1 MVIWRP
7 KNINLSTLYMV
18 IVSCFWVGFPLGSPS
33 VAQVRSF
40 QDWCEDRRI
49 SETQKHTVSVLL
61 QLVETSDCG
70 EAQQALGELV
80 NLDLGNREIEDIAP
94 LSSLTHLQGLNLSFN
109 QIRDITPLGN
119 LSQLS
124 FLLLSG
130 NKIEDIT
137 PLGSLVNLSY
147 VILDRNQ
154 IRNLPPS
161 FPNLRQLTALDLQ
174 NNPLVEKKCPVTPA
188 TVCLFSNDALDVF
201 AQAEQAYQQGNFEEA
216 LVTFAQAREVY
227 QESGDRRKEADS
239 LNRMGDIYSQLS
251 EYAKS
256 ITIRRQA
263 LTIRQSLQD
272 LPGIGESLTSLA
284 DSYEKLGQYPQARSA
299 LQAALENMKEQE
311 QGGIPLEGGLYE
323 LPKDR
328 GELYNGLARVQN
340 KMGEY
345 QEALKSA
352 QTALKYYNLLPDGYE
367 GKDFGLGNT
376 FDRMGITY
384 GYLGQVQEAQSF
396 LNRALELGEQ
406 RGDRAVIAN
415 SLTHLGEVASSQGEM
430 PTALDYYRQAL
441 EIRKQI
447 GDRAG
452 SGIIL
457 NQIGALYISQDDYRS
472 AIPPLQEAITLW
484 ESLRPG
490 LRDRDKVSLFETQ
503 VTTYEQLQQALIA
516 EEQAEAALEIAEQSR
531 ARAFVELLAARLSG
545 KPSETFDTPNPPT
558 LAEIRR
564 IAQEQQATLVQY
576 SIVGET
582 LYIWVIKPNGLIEL
596 RSQNLEDLGI
606 TLEDAAERTRVAAV
620 TGRSRGIQQG
630 VNQWVQATRSGVQEN
645 ETEPSTDTQKRRINR
660 RLKKSYELL
669 IEPIVDLLPRDPQ
682 ERIIFIP
689 HGSLF
694 LVPFPALQDQQGVYL
709 IEKHTV
715 LTAPSI
721 QVLGLARQRARQLA
735 SNLSEALVIGN
746 PKMPSLAESLEA
758 EPEPL
763 ASLLIE
769 KHTVLTAP
777 SIQVLGLARQ
787 RARQLASNLSE
798 ALVIGNPKMPSLA
811 ESLEAE
817 PEPLASLPGAEA
829 EAIVIADLLGTEAR
843 IGAEATEP
851 NITEQMERASLIHL
865 ATHGLLD
872 ELEVLGFRT
881 PGALALT
888 PTGNTRAT
896 DGWLTS
902 EEILDLNL
910 NAQLVVLSACNTG
923 RGEITGDGIIGL
935 SRSLIA
941 AGTPSVLVSLWAVP
955 DAPTSELMQ
964 TFYRELPTTNNR
976 ATALRQAMLTT
987 METFPNPQAW
997 AGFTLVGDG
1006 Q

>member
-1 MVIWRP
+1 M
-7 KNINLSTLYMV
+7 
-18 IVSCFWVGFPLGSPS
+18 
-33 VAQVRSF
+33 A
-40 QDWCEDRRI
+40 
-49 SETQKHTVSVLL
+49 
-61 QLVETSDCG
+61 ETSDCG
-70 EAQQALGELV
+70 EAQQVLGEFIS
-80 NLDLGNREIEDIAP
+80 LDLINREIEDIAP
-94 LSSLTHLQGLNLSFN
+94 LSSLTHLKGLNLSFN
-109 QIRDITPLGN
+109 RIRDITPLGN
-119 LSQLS
+119 FSQLS

-130 NKIEDIT
+130 NQIEDIT
-137 PLGSLVNLSY
+137 PLGELTNLSY
-147 VILDRNQ
+147 VIVDRNQ

-188 TVCLFSNDALDVF
+188 TVCLFSDDALDVF
-201 AQAEQAYQQGNFEEA
+201 AQGEQAYQQGNFEEA
-216 LVTFAQAREVY
+216 LTRFAQAREVY

-256 ITIRRQA
+256 ITIRLQA
-263 LTIRQSLQD
+263 LTLRRSLQD
-272 LPGIGESLTSLA
+272 LPGIGISLTSLA
-284 DSYEKLGQYPQARSA
+284 DSYEKLGQYPQARSI
-299 LQAALENMKEQE
+299 LQAALENMQAQE

-323 LPKDR
+323 LPKDQ
-328 GELYNGLARVQN
+328 GELYNSLARVQN
-340 KMGEY
+340 KMGEH
-345 QEALKSA
+345 ETALQSA

-367 GKDFGLGNT
+367 GKDFGIRNT
-376 FDRMGITY
+376 FDQMGITY
-384 GYLGQVQEAQSF
+384 GYLQQFQQAESF
-396 LNRALELGEQ
+396 LNQALELGQQ
-406 RGDRAVIAN
+406 RGDRAGIAS
-415 SLTHLGEVASSQGEM
+415 SLTHLGEIASSEGKTQ
-430 PTALDYYRQAL
+430 TALDSYRQAL
-441 EIRKQI
+441 EIRKEI

-457 NQIGALYISQDDYRS
+457 NQIGALYINQKDYRR

-490 LRDRDKVSLFETQ
+490 LRDSDKVSLFETQ
-503 VTTYEQLQQALIA
+503 ITTYEQLQQALIA
-516 EEQAEAALEIAEQSR
+516 EEQTEAALEIAERAR

-545 KPSETFDTPNPPT
+545 QSAETFDTPNPPT

-582 LYIWVIKPNGLIEL
+582 LYIWVIQPNGLIEL
-596 RSQNLEDLGI
+596 RSQNLKDLGI

-620 TGRSRGIQQG
+620 TGRSRGIAQRG
-630 VNQWVQATRSGVQEN
+630 VNDWVQATRSGVQDN
-645 ETEPSTDTQKRRINR
+645 ELEPTANTQKRRVNR
-660 RLKKSYELL
+660 RLRKSYELL
-669 IEPIVDLLPRDPQ
+669 IEPIVDLLPNNPQ
-682 ERIIFIP
+682 ETVIFIP
-689 HGSLF
+689 QGSLF

-709 IEKHTV
+709 IEKHTL

-721 QVLGLARQRARQLA
+721 QALGLAHQRAQQL
-735 SNLSEALVIGN
+735 SSDLSKALVVGN
-746 PKMPSLAESLEA
+746 PKMPSLAESPEA

-763 ASLLIE
+763 D
-769 KHTVLTAP
+769 P
-777 SIQVLGLARQ
+777 
-787 RARQLASNLSE
+787 
-798 ALVIGNPKMPSLA
+798 
-811 ESLEAE
+811 
-817 PEPLASLPGAEA
+817 LPGAEA
-829 EAIVIADLLGTEAR
+829 EALVIADLLGTEPL
-843 IGAEATEP
+843 IGAEATEE
-851 NITEQMERASLIHL
+851 NITQQMENASLIHL

-910 NAQLVVLSACNTG
+910 SAQLVVLSACNTG

-964 TFYRELPTTNNR
+964 AFYRELPQTDNR
-976 ATALRQAMLTT
+976 ASALRQAMLAT
-987 METFPNPQAW
+987 METFPNPKAW
-997 AGFTLVGDG
+997 AAFTLVGEG
-1006 Q
+1006 KTIH

>member
-1 MVIWRP
+1 MVWLMKCGQLGLLAVSTLLSAFMWGNSAQKSIARFPVQSFQEWCEQS
-7 KNINLSTLYMV
+7 NLSA
-18 IVSCFWVGFPLGSPS
+18 
-33 VAQVRSF
+33 AQ
-40 QDWCEDRRI
+40 Q
-49 SETQKHTVSVLL
+49 HTVSVLL
-61 QLVETSDCG
+61 EVAETSDCG
-70 EAQQALGELV
+70 QAQQALSGMV

-94 LSSLTHLQGLNLSFN
+94 LSSLMHLKGLNLSFN

-137 PLGSLVNLSY
+137 PLGELTNLSY
-147 VILDRNQ
+147 VIVDRNQ

-188 TVCLFSNDALDVF
+188 TVCLFSDDALDVF
-201 AQAEQAYQQGNFEEA
+201 AQGEQAYQQGNFEEA
-216 LVTFAQAREVY
+216 LTRFAQAREVY
-227 QESGDRRKEADS
+227 QESGDRRKQADS

-256 ITIRRQA
+256 ITIRLQA
-263 LTIRQSLQD
+263 LAIRRSLQD
-272 LPGIGESLTSLA
+272 LPGIGASLTSLA

-299 LQAALENMKEQE
+299 LQAALENMQEQE

-323 LPKDR
+323 LPKDQ
-328 GELYNGLARVQN
+328 GELYHSLARVQN
-340 KMGEY
+340 KMGEHE
-345 QEALKSA
+345 EALKSA
-352 QTALKYYNLLPDGYE
+352 QTALKYYNLLPDGYN

-376 FDRMGITY
+376 FNQIGITY
-384 GYLGQVQEAQSF
+384 GYLEQFQQAESF
-396 LNRALELGEQ
+396 LNRALELGQQ
-406 RGDRAVIAN
+406 RGDRAGIAS
-415 SLTHLGEVASSQGEM
+415 SLTHLGEVASSQGETQ
-430 PTALDYYRQAL
+430 TALDYYQQAL
-441 EIRKQI
+441 EIRKEI

-457 NQIGALYISQDDYRS
+457 NQIGALYLSQQDYRR
-472 AIPPLQEAITLW
+472 AIAPLQEAITLW

-490 LRDRDKVSLFETQ
+490 LRDSDKVSLFETQ
-503 VTTYEQLQQALIA
+503 ITTYEQLQQALIA
-516 EEQAEAALEIAEQSR
+516 EEQTEAALEIAERAR

-545 KPSETFDTPNPPT
+545 EPAETFETPNPPT
-558 LAEIRR
+558 LVEIRR

-582 LYIWVIKPNGLIEL
+582 LYIWVIQPNGLIEL

-620 TGRSRGIQQG
+620 TGRSRGIQRG
-630 VNQWVQATRSGVQEN
+630 VNQWVQATRSGVQNN
-645 ETEPSTDTQKRRINR
+645 ELEPPANTQKRRVNR
-660 RLKKSYELL
+660 RLRKSYELL
-669 IEPIVDLLPRDPQ
+669 IEPIVDLLPNNPQ
-682 ERIIFIP
+682 ETVIFIP
-689 HGSLF
+689 QGSLF

-709 IEKHTV
+709 IEKHTL

-721 QVLGLARQRARQLA
+721 QVLGLARQRAQQL
-735 SNLSEALVIGN
+735 SSDLQGALVVGN
-746 PKMPSLAESLEA
+746 PKMPSLAESPEA
-758 EPEPL
+758 KPEPL
-763 ASLLIE
+763 D
-769 KHTVLTAP
+769 P
-777 SIQVLGLARQ
+777 
-787 RARQLASNLSE
+787 
-798 ALVIGNPKMPSLA
+798 
-811 ESLEAE
+811 
-817 PEPLASLPGAEA
+817 LPGAEA
-829 EAIVIADLLGTEAR
+829 EALVIADLLGTEPL
-843 IGAEATEP
+843 IGAEATEE
-851 NITEQMERASLIHL
+851 NIAQQMENASLIHL

-902 EEILDLNL
+902 EEILDLKL
-910 NAQLVVLSACNTG
+910 TAQLVVLSACNTG
-923 RGEITGDGIIGL
+923 RGDITGDGIIGL

-964 TFYRELPTTNNR
+964 AFYQQLPQTDNR
-976 ATALRQAMLTT
+976 AAALRQAMLTT
-987 METFPNPQAW
+987 LETFPNPQAW
-997 AGFTLVGDG
+997 AGFTLVGEG
-1006 Q
+1006 RK

>member
-1 MVIWRP
+1 MTSAESMIMGYVFKKFFGVILCTVLGTYIWSDVL
-7 KNINLSTLYMV
+7 LS
-18 IVSCFWVGFPLGSPS
+18 SPS
-33 VAQVRSF
+33 VGQVRSF
-40 QDWCEDRRI
+40 EDWCKDRSI
-49 SETQKHTVSVLL
+49 SDAQKYTVSVLL
-61 QLVETSDCG
+61 KMAETSECG
-70 EAQQALGELV
+70 EAQQVLGEFV

-94 LSSLTHLQGLNLSFN
+94 LSSLTHLKGLNLSFN

-130 NKIEDIT
+130 NKIENIS

-201 AQAEQAYQQGNFEEA
+201 AQAEQAYQQGNFEQA
-216 LVTFAQAREVY
+216 LVTFAQARGVY

-406 RGDRAVIAN
+406 RGDRASIAS
-415 SLTHLGEVASSQGEM
+415 SLTHLGEVASSQGEVQ
-430 PTALDYYRQAL
+430 TALDYYRQAL
-441 EIRKQI
+441 ELRKQI

-503 VTTYEQLQQALIA
+503 VTTYEQLQQALMA
-516 EEQAEAALEIAEQSR
+516 EKQAEAALEIAERSR

-558 LAEIRR
+558 LGEIRR

-576 SIVGET
+576 SIVGDT

-620 TGRSRGIQQG
+620 TGRSRGIQRG

-669 IEPIVDLLPRDPQ
+669 IEPIVDLLPSDPQ

-721 QVLGLARQRARQLA
+721 QVLGLARQRARQL
-735 SNLSEALVIGN
+735 S
-746 PKMPSLAESLEA
+746 
-758 EPEPL
+758 
-763 ASLLIE
+763 
-769 KHTVLTAP
+769 
-777 SIQVLGLARQ
+777 
-787 RARQLASNLSE
+787 SNLSE

-817 PEPLASLPGAEA
+817 PEPLASLPGAET
-829 EAIVIADLLGTEAR
+829 EAIVIADLLGTEAL

-910 NAQLVVLSACNTG
+910 TAQLVVLSACNTG

>member
-1 MVIWRP
+1 MVSF
-7 KNINLSTLYMV
+7 KATKVYLSTLCTV
-18 IVSCFWVGFPLGSPS
+18 VVSGLWVGFPLGSSS

-40 QDWCEDRRI
+40 QDWCEDSRI
-49 SETQKHTVSVLL
+49 SPSQKHTVSVLL
-61 QLVETSDCG
+61 QMAETSDCG
-70 EAQQALGELV
+70 EAQQVLGEFIS
-80 NLDLGNREIEDIAP
+80 LDLVNREIEDIAP
-94 LSSLTHLQGLNLSFN
+94 LSSLTHLKGLNLSFN

-137 PLGSLVNLSY
+137 PLGNLSQLSY

-188 TVCLFSNDALDVF
+188 TVCLFSDDALDVF
-201 AQAEQAYQQGNFEEA
+201 AQGEQAYQQGNFEEA
-216 LVTFAQAREVY
+216 LTRFAQAREVY

-256 ITIRRQA
+256 ITIRLQA
-263 LTIRQSLQD
+263 LTLRRSLQD
-272 LPGIGESLTSLA
+272 LPGIGASLTSLA
-284 DSYEKLGQYPQARSA
+284 DSYEKLGQYSQARSA
-299 LQAALENMKEQE
+299 LQAALENMEAQE

-323 LPKDR
+323 LPKDQ
-328 GELYNGLARVQN
+328 GELHNSLARVQN
-340 KMGEY
+340 KMGEH
-345 QEALKSA
+345 EVALQSA
-352 QTALKYYNLLPDGYE
+352 QTALKYYNLLPDGYD
-367 GKDFGLGNT
+367 GKDFGIRNT
-376 FDRMGITY
+376 FDQIGITY
-384 GYLGQVQEAQSF
+384 GYLEQFQQAESF
-396 LNRALELGEQ
+396 LNQALELGEQ
-406 RGDRAVIAN
+406 MGDRAGIAS
-415 SLTHLGEVASSQGEM
+415 SLTHLGQVASAQGDTQ
-430 PTALDYYRQAL
+430 TALDSYRQAL
-441 EIRKQI
+441 EIRKEI

-457 NQIGALYISQDDYRS
+457 NQIGAVYLSQDDYSR

-490 LRDRDKVSLFETQ
+490 LRDSDKVSLFETQ
-503 VTTYEQLQQALIA
+503 ITTYEQLQQALIA
-516 EEQAEAALEIAEQSR
+516 EEQTEAALEIAERAR

-545 KPSETFDTPNPPT
+545 QSAETFDTPNPPT

-582 LYIWVIKPNGLIEL
+582 LYIWVIQPNGLIEL

-620 TGRSRGIQQG
+620 TGRSRGVQQG
-630 VNQWVQATRSGVQEN
+630 VNDWVQATRSGVQDN
-645 ETEPSTDTQKRRINR
+645 ELEPPANTQKRSVNR
-660 RLKKSYELL
+660 RLRKSYELL
-669 IEPIVDLLPRDPQ
+669 IEPIVDLLPNNPQ
-682 ERIIFIP
+682 ETVIFIP
-689 HGSLF
+689 QGSLF

-709 IEKHTV
+709 IEKHTL

-721 QVLGLARQRARQLA
+721 QVLGLARQRTQQLS
-735 SNLSEALVIGN
+735 SNLTGALVVGN
-746 PKMPSLAESLEA
+746 PKMPSLAESPEGK
-758 EPEPL
+758 PEPL
-763 ASLLIE
+763 D
-769 KHTVLTAP
+769 P
-777 SIQVLGLARQ
+777 
-787 RARQLASNLSE
+787 
-798 ALVIGNPKMPSLA
+798 
-811 ESLEAE
+811 
-817 PEPLASLPGAEA
+817 LPGAEA
-829 EAIVIADLLGTEAR
+829 EALVIADLLGTEPL
-843 IGAEATEP
+843 IGAEATEE
-851 NITEQMERASLIHL
+851 NIAQQIENAPLIHL

-910 NAQLVVLSACNTG
+910 TAQLVVLSACNTG
-923 RGEITGDGIIGL
+923 RGDITGDGIIGL

-964 TFYRELPTTNNR
+964 AFYRELPTSNNR
-976 ATALRQAMLTT
+976 AAALRQAMLTT
-987 METFPNPQAW
+987 LETFPNPKAW
-997 AGFTLVGDG
+997 AGFTLVGEGRVMND
-1006 Q
+1006 

>member
-1 MVIWRP
+1 MVNWR
-7 KNINLSTLYMV
+7 KKKVNLGILSTV
-18 IVSCFWVGFPLGSPS
+18 IVSGFWVGFPLGNSS

-40 QDWCEDRRI
+40 QDWCEDRSI
-49 SETQKHTVSVLL
+49 SDAQKYTVSVLL
-61 QLVETSDCG
+61 QMAETSDCG
-70 EAQQALGELV
+70 EAQQVLGEFIS
-80 NLDLGNREIEDIAP
+80 LDLINREIEDIAP
-94 LSSLTHLQGLNLSFN
+94 LSSLTHLKGLNLSFN
-109 QIRDITPLGN
+109 RIRDITPLEN
-119 LSQLS
+119 FSQLS

-130 NKIEDIT
+130 NQIEDIT
-137 PLGSLVNLSY
+137 PLGELTNLSY
-147 VILDRNQ
+147 VIVDRNQ

-188 TVCLFSNDALDVF
+188 TVCLFSDDALDVF
-201 AQAEQAYQQGNFEEA
+201 AQGEQAYQQGNFEEA
-216 LVTFAQAREVY
+216 LAKFAQAREVY

-256 ITIRRQA
+256 ITIRLQA
-263 LTIRQSLQD
+263 LTLRRSLQD
-272 LPGIGESLTSLA
+272 LPGIGISLTSLA
-284 DSYEKLGQYPQARSA
+284 DSYEKLGQYPQARSI
-299 LQAALENMKEQE
+299 LQAALENMQAQE

-323 LPKDR
+323 LPKDQ
-328 GELYNGLARVQN
+328 GELYNSLARVQN
-340 KMGEY
+340 KMGEH
-345 QEALKSA
+345 ETALQSA

-367 GKDFGLGNT
+367 GKDFGIRNT
-376 FDRMGITY
+376 FDQMGITY
-384 GYLGQVQEAQSF
+384 SYLGQIQQAESF
-396 LNRALELGEQ
+396 LNQALELGQ
-406 RGDRAVIAN
+406 QMGDRAGIAS
-415 SLTHLGEVASSQGEM
+415 SLTHLGEIASSEGKTQ
-430 PTALDYYRQAL
+430 TALDSYRQAL
-441 EIRKQI
+441 EIRKEI

-457 NQIGALYISQDDYRS
+457 NQIGALYINQKDYRR

-490 LRDRDKVSLFETQ
+490 LRDSDKVSLFETQ
-503 VTTYEQLQQALIA
+503 ITTYEQLQQALIA
-516 EEQAEAALEIAEQSR
+516 EEQTEAALEIAERAR

-545 KPSETFDTPNPPT
+545 QSAETFDTPNPPT

-582 LYIWVIKPNGLIEL
+582 LYIWVIQPNGLIEL
-596 RSQNLEDLGI
+596 RSQNLKDLGI

-620 TGRSRGIQQG
+620 TGRSRGIAQRG
-630 VNQWVQATRSGVQEN
+630 VNDWVQATRSGVQDN
-645 ETEPSTDTQKRRINR
+645 ELEPTANTQKRRVNR
-660 RLKKSYELL
+660 RLRKSYELL
-669 IEPIVDLLPRDPQ
+669 IEPIVDLLPNNPQ
-682 ERIIFIP
+682 ETVIFIP
-689 HGSLF
+689 QGSLF

-709 IEKHTV
+709 IEKHTL

-721 QVLGLARQRARQLA
+721 QALGLAHQRAQQL
-735 SNLSEALVIGN
+735 SSDLSKALVVGN
-746 PKMPSLAESLEA
+746 PKMPSLAESPEA

-763 ASLLIE
+763 D
-769 KHTVLTAP
+769 P
-777 SIQVLGLARQ
+777 
-787 RARQLASNLSE
+787 
-798 ALVIGNPKMPSLA
+798 
-811 ESLEAE
+811 
-817 PEPLASLPGAEA
+817 LPGAEA
-829 EAIVIADLLGTEAR
+829 EALVIADLLGTEPL
-843 IGAEATEP
+843 IGAEATEE
-851 NITEQMERASLIHL
+851 NITQQMENASLIHL

-910 NAQLVVLSACNTG
+910 SAQLVVLSACNTG

-964 TFYRELPTTNNR
+964 AFYRELPQTDNR
-976 ATALRQAMLTT
+976 ASALRQAMLAT
-987 METFPNPQAW
+987 METFPNPKAW
-997 AGFTLVGDG
+997 AAFTLVGEG
-1006 Q
+1006 KTIH

>member
-1 MVIWRP
+1 MVSC
-7 KNINLSTLYMV
+7 KATKVCLSTLCTV
-18 IVSCFWVGFPLGSPS
+18 VVSGLWVGFPLGNSS

-40 QDWCEDRRI
+40 QDWCEDRSI
-49 SETQKHTVSVLL
+49 SDAQKYTVSVLL
-61 QLVETSDCG
+61 QMAETSDCG
-70 EAQQALGELV
+70 EAQQVLGEFIS
-80 NLDLGNREIEDIAP
+80 LDLINREIEDIAP
-94 LSSLTHLQGLNLSFN
+94 LSSLTHLKGLNLSFN
-109 QIRDITPLGN
+109 RIRDITPLGN
-119 LSQLS
+119 FSQLS

-130 NKIEDIT
+130 NQIEDIT
-137 PLGSLVNLSY
+137 PLGELTNLSY
-147 VILDRNQ
+147 VIVDRNQ

-188 TVCLFSNDALDVF
+188 TVCLFSDDALDVF
-201 AQAEQAYQQGNFEEA
+201 AQGEQAYQQGNFEEA
-216 LVTFAQAREVY
+216 LTRFAQAREVY

-256 ITIRRQA
+256 ITIRLQA
-263 LTIRQSLQD
+263 LTLRRSLQD
-272 LPGIGESLTSLA
+272 LPGIGISLTSLA
-284 DSYEKLGQYPQARSA
+284 DSYEKLGQYPQARSI
-299 LQAALENMKEQE
+299 LQAALENMQAQE

-323 LPKDR
+323 LPKDQ
-328 GELYNGLARVQN
+328 GELYNSLARVQN
-340 KMGEY
+340 KMGEH
-345 QEALKSA
+345 ETALQSA

-367 GKDFGLGNT
+367 GKDFGIRNT
-376 FDRMGITY
+376 FDQMGITY
-384 GYLGQVQEAQSF
+384 GYLQQFQQAESF
-396 LNRALELGEQ
+396 LNQALELGQQ
-406 RGDRAVIAN
+406 RGDRAGIAS
-415 SLTHLGEVASSQGEM
+415 SLTHLGEIASSEGKTQ
-430 PTALDYYRQAL
+430 TALDSYRQAL
-441 EIRKQI
+441 EIRKEI

-457 NQIGALYISQDDYRS
+457 NQIGALYINQKDYRR

-490 LRDRDKVSLFETQ
+490 LRDSDKVSLFETQ
-503 VTTYEQLQQALIA
+503 ITTYEQLQQALIA
-516 EEQAEAALEIAEQSR
+516 EEQTEAALEIAERAR

-545 KPSETFDTPNPPT
+545 QSAETFDTPNPPT

-582 LYIWVIKPNGLIEL
+582 LYIWVIQPNGLIEL
-596 RSQNLEDLGI
+596 RSQNLKDLGI

-620 TGRSRGIQQG
+620 TGRSRGIAQRG
-630 VNQWVQATRSGVQEN
+630 VNDWVQATRSGVQDN
-645 ETEPSTDTQKRRINR
+645 ELEPTANTQKRRVNR
-660 RLKKSYELL
+660 RLRKSYELL
-669 IEPIVDLLPRDPQ
+669 IEPIVDLLPNNPQ
-682 ERIIFIP
+682 ETVIFIP
-689 HGSLF
+689 QGSLF

-709 IEKHTV
+709 IEKHTL

-721 QVLGLARQRARQLA
+721 QALGLAHQRAQQL
-735 SNLSEALVIGN
+735 SSDLSKALVVGN
-746 PKMPSLAESLEA
+746 PKMPSLAESPEA

-763 ASLLIE
+763 D
-769 KHTVLTAP
+769 P
-777 SIQVLGLARQ
+777 
-787 RARQLASNLSE
+787 
-798 ALVIGNPKMPSLA
+798 
-811 ESLEAE
+811 
-817 PEPLASLPGAEA
+817 LPGAEA
-829 EAIVIADLLGTEAR
+829 EALVIADLLGTEPL
-843 IGAEATEP
+843 IGAEATEE
-851 NITEQMERASLIHL
+851 NITQQMENASLIHL

-910 NAQLVVLSACNTG
+910 SAQLVVLSACNTG

-964 TFYRELPTTNNR
+964 AFYRELPQTDNR
-976 ATALRQAMLTT
+976 ASALRQAMLAT
-987 METFPNPQAW
+987 METFPNPKAW
-997 AGFTLVGDG
+997 AAFTLVGEG
-1006 Q
+1006 KTIH

>member
-1 MVIWRP
+1 MGYTFKKVFLVL
-7 KNINLSTLYMV
+7 LSTVLGTY
-18 IVSCFWVGFPLGSPS
+18 IWSDILVSSPS
-33 VAQVRSF
+33 VGRVRSF
-40 QDWCEDRRI
+40 EDWCKDRSI
-49 SETQKHTVSVLL
+49 SNAQKYTVSVLL
-61 QLVETSDCG
+61 KMAETSECG
-70 EAQQALGELV
+70 EAQQVLGELV

-94 LSSLTHLQGLNLSFN
+94 LSSLTHLKGLNLSFN

-130 NKIEDIT
+130 NKIENIS

-272 LPGIGESLTSLA
+272 LPGIGASLTSLA

-323 LPKDR
+323 LPKDQ
-328 GELYNGLARVQN
+328 GELYNALARVQN
-340 KMGEY
+340 KMGEH

-376 FDRMGITY
+376 FDQIGITY
-384 GYLGQVQEAQSF
+384 NYLGQVQEAQSF
-396 LNRALELGEQ
+396 LNQALELGQQ

-457 NQIGALYISQDDYRS
+457 NQIGALYISQEDYRR

-490 LRDRDKVSLFETQ
+490 LRDGDKVSLFETQ

-516 EEQAEAALEIAEQSR
+516 EEQAEAALEIAERSR

-545 KPSETFDTPNPPT
+545 KPSEIFDTPDPPS
-558 LAEIRR
+558 LAKIRR

-576 SIVGET
+576 SIVGDT

-620 TGRSRGIQQG
+620 TGRSRGIQRG
-630 VNQWVQATRSGVQEN
+630 VNQWVQATRSGVQDN
-645 ETEPSTDTQKRRINR
+645 QLEPSTHTQKRRVNR

-669 IEPIVDLLPRDPQ
+669 IEPIVDLLPSTPQ
-682 ERIIFIP
+682 EPVIFIP

-694 LVPFPALQDQQGVYL
+694 LVPFPALQDEQGVYL
-709 IEKHTV
+709 IEKHTL

-721 QVLGLARQRARQLA
+721 QVLGLARQRARQL
-735 SNLSEALVIGN
+735 SSDLTRALVVGN
-746 PKMPSLAESLEA
+746 PQMPSLAESLEA

-763 ASLLIE
+763 S
-769 KHTVLTAP
+769 P
-777 SIQVLGLARQ
+777 
-787 RARQLASNLSE
+787 
-798 ALVIGNPKMPSLA
+798 
-811 ESLEAE
+811 
-817 PEPLASLPGAEA
+817 LPGAEA
-829 EAIVIADLLGTEAR
+829 EALVIADLLGTEAL
-843 IGAEATEP
+843 IGTEATEEK
-851 NITEQMERASLIHL
+851 ITEQMEKASLIHL

-881 PGALALT
+881 PGALAFT
-888 PTGNTRAT
+888 STGNTRAT

-910 NAQLVVLSACNTG
+910 TAQLVVLSACNTG

-964 TFYRELPTTNNR
+964 AFYRELPKTNNR
-976 ATALRQAMLTT
+976 AAALRQAMLTT
-987 METFPNPQAW
+987 METFPNPNAW
-997 AGFTLVGDG
+997 AAFTLVGEGNDPN
-1006 Q
+1006 